1 MTQTEL
7 YDQLIAAV
15 TDNLTSPWTIC
26 RLNGRYLDNGQDVE
40 FDGLYLTPDG
50 DEKPLSTDFHEDVA
64 EAVVALY
71 ELRKMQG
78 QPRANVLQLDL
89 SAQGKYTVQFS
100 WDQEM
105 QDEEDH
111 FNKGGTARE
120 WQAIRE
126 AKYGA
131 EQQD

>member
-1 MTQTEL
+1 MTQNEI

-26 RLNGRYLDNGQDVE
+26 RLNGRYLDNGLDVE
-40 FDGLYLTPDG
+40 FDGIYLTPDG
-50 DEKPLSTDFHEDVA
+50 DEKPLSTDFHEDVT

-71 ELRKMQG
+71 QLRKTQG
-78 QPRANVLQLDL
+78 QSRANVLQLDL
-89 SAQGKYTVQFS
+89 SAQGKYTVQYS
-100 WDQEM
+100 WDQEI

-111 FNKGGTARE
+111 FNNGGTARE

-131 EQQD
+131 A